1 MNKTVQFIQE
11 QKKIMSNIDIEKET
25 LFLSDDL
32 VFLTIE
38 GEGEYIGQPSV
49 FMRMSMCNLT
59 CKNFASEASPNGCD
73 SFISWSVKNKMTF
86 AEIFQMMEDK
96 GYIEHLRNRA
106 IFKLTGGEPLISQ
119 KALLNFMVAFND
131 RYKFNPRIDFET
143 NATLQPDDRW
153 VTEFNATF
161 TTSPK
166 LTTNGD
172 PEEKTYKP
180 EVLKWHVDHNS
191 GFKFV
196 ITSDR
201 DIEEI
206 WRKYVDDFEGIN
218 VPLQRVWF
226 MPCCGSRQ
234 EHIERAQAVAEYA
247 KAMHVNFSPRLHLL
261 VYDMALKV

>member
-1 MNKTVQFIQE
+1 
-11 QKKIMSNIDIEKET
+11 MSCDTET
-25 LFLSDDL
+25 IFLSDDL
-32 VFLTIE
+32 IFYTLE

-59 CKNFASEASPNGCD
+59 CVGFASEDSPNGCD
-73 SFISWSVKNKMTF
+73 SFISWSVKNKKTF
-86 AEIFQMMEDK
+86 NEIFEIMET
-96 GYIEHLRNRA
+96 GNHVTHLREGA
-106 IFKLTGGEPLISQ
+106 IWKLTGGEPMIQQ
-119 KALLNFMVAFND
+119 KQLLKFVEAFRERYNFT
-131 RYKFNPRIDFET
+131 PRIDFET
-143 NATLQPDDRW
+143 NATLMPDERW

-180 EVLKWHVDHNS
+180 EVLKWHKEHNS

-196 ITSDR
+196 ISSSE

-206 WRKYVDDFEGIN
+206 WRKYVKDKEGIN
-218 VPLQRVWF
+218 VPLNRVWF
-226 MPCCGSRQ
+226 MPCCGSRE
-234 EHIERAQAVAEYA
+234 EHIVKAPAVAEYA

-261 VYDMALKV
+261 LWNLALRV

>member
-1 MNKTVQFIQE
+1 
-11 QKKIMSNIDIEKET
+11 MSIDCDSET
-25 LFLSDDL
+25 IFLSDDL
-32 VFLTIE
+32 IFYTLE

-59 CKNFASEASPNGCD
+59 CIGFASEDSPNGCD
-73 SFISWSVKNKMTF
+73 SFISWSVKNKRTF
-86 AEIFQMMEDK
+86 NEIFQLMEE
-96 GYIEHLRNRA
+96 GNHVTHLREGA
-106 IFKLTGGEPLISQ
+106 IWKLTGGEPMIQQ
-119 KALLNFMVAFND
+119 KQLLKFVEAFIEKYNFT
-131 RYKFNPRIDFET
+131 PRIDFET
-143 NATLQPDDRW
+143 NATLMPDERW

-180 EVLKWHVDHNS
+180 EVLKWHKEHNS

-196 ITSDR
+196 ISSSE

-206 WRKYVDDFEGIN
+206 WRKYVKDKEGIN
-218 VPLQRVWF
+218 VSLDRVWF
-226 MPCCGSRQ
+226 MPCCGSRE
-234 EHIERAQAVAEYA
+234 EHIEKAPAVAEYA

-261 VYDMALKV
+261 LWNMALKV